1 MADHTDLIQRL
12 RDEGDL
18 CANEIGSGGIATLL
32 WEAAKALDVPPC
44 SACDERAK
52 AAAENAQWH
61 ADVAAGRKIV
71 RDYVIEHM
79 QPLYQVFNS
88 PLAKSTCHKRRNDYC
103 QCERKAALCDGAG
116 PAVMSKS
123 APETNTS
130 VCCNWRVAGA
140 ANATAPTKHA
150 IRSKPTRSKI
160 QRWRASVLE
169 CGSPLPLW
177 VERLK
182 SGRLPHSGTPR
193 PTGSRLRNHH
203 P

>member
-1 MADHTDLIQRL
+1 MADHTNLIQRL

-130 VCCNWRVAGA
+130 EGHVHVANMTKTARNGFIFAAKGA
-140 ANATAPTKHA
+140 GLA
-150 IRSKPTRSKI
+150 
-160 QRWRASVLE
+160 
-169 CGSPLPLW
+169 LPEGKYKLYI
-177 VERLK
+177 VKE
-182 SGRLPHSGTPR
+182 GQ
-193 PTGSRLRNHH
+193 
-203 P
+203 